1 MDPGEGAPGADEPPL
16 TDRLT
21 EALGRVVRCT
31 VRPRFAAMVEQRAGA
46 PLDRSGYLL
55 LGLLEEGPSRVN
67 EMAERLG
74 LDASTVSRQA
84 AGLEESGLLRREPH
98 PTDRRGSVLVI
109 SESGKDLLMRH
120 RYARRAIFAE
130 LLADLDADTVG
141 RTVTVLDRLAHDL
154 ERVERTGNVEP

>member
-1 MDPGEGAPGADEPPL
+1 MTPGEGAPGTYEPPL

-21 EALGRVVRCT
+21 EALGRVVRYT
-31 VRPRFAAMVEQRAGA
+31 IRPQFASVLERRAGA

-84 AGLEESGLLRREPH
+84 AGLEEEGLVRREPH
-98 PTDRRGSVLVI
+98 PTDRRGSVLAI
-109 SESGKDLLMRH
+109 SDPGQDLLLRH
-120 RYARRAIFAE
+120 RYARRAIFSE
-130 LLADLDADTVG
+130 LLADLDPTI
-141 RTVTVLDRLAHDL
+141 VTHAVTLLDRLASDL
-154 ERVERTGNVEP
+154 ERIEREPGP